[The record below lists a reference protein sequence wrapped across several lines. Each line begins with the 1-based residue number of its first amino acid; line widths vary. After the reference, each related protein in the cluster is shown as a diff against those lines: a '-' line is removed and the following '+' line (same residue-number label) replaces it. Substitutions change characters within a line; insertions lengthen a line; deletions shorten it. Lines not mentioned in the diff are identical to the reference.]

1 MRKKIRRTGKK
12 KAVAAISLAMLLGMT
27 GCAGKAAEPETTQEN
42 VSAED
47 RAQEEAE
54 NGSGAD
60 DSVTQKESA
69 KKSANFE
76 EPEVG
81 PADAQEAD
89 NSDSATEN
97 SSELEEENPK
107 LTLSQGT
114 EHLGGKVQNPQAD
127 GMTFAQTTLVDEEGM
142 VTLLDVEDAKKIPVK
157 FTEDTKVE
165 HWTIQGGGAGI
176 DMQNAA
182 VSDLKE
188 GMGVE
193 LEGYFDGDTFVA
205 TKVII
210 EDYV

>member
-1 MRKKIRRTGKK
+1 MI
-12 KAVAAISLAMLLGMT
+12 LGMT
-27 GCAGKAAEPETTQEN
+27 GCAGKETAPETTQEN

-47 RAQEEAE
+47 RAQEEPEEGSETDNLMTQEEAE
-54 NGSGAD
+54 EKVAEKEEVEGRPEDTQEVDSADSGAE
-60 DSVTQKESA
+60 ES
-69 KKSANFE
+69 K
-76 EPEVG
+76 EPEDKQQTV
-81 PADAQEAD
+81 
-89 NSDSATEN
+89 TV
-97 SSELEEENPK
+97 
-107 LTLSQGT
+107 SQGT
-114 EHLGGKVQNPQAD
+114 EHLGGKVQNPQSD

-193 LEGYFDGDTFVA
+193 LEGYFDGETFVA

>member
-27 GCAGKAAEPETTQEN
+27 GCAGKEAAPEKTQEN
-42 VSAED
+42 VSAVD
-47 RAQEEAE
+47 GTQEEAE
-54 NGSGAD
+54 KKAAEK
-60 DSVTQKESA
+60 KESDGRV
-69 KKSANFE
+69 KDE
-76 EPEVG
+76 QD
-81 PADAQEAD
+81 ADS
-89 NSDSATEN
+89 SDSAADASNEPQ
-97 SSELEEENPK
+97 EESPK
-107 LTLSQGT
+107 LSLSQGT

-205 TKVII
+205 AKVII

>member
-1 MRKKIRRTGKK
+1 MRKKIRETEKK

-27 GCAGKAAEPETTQEN
+27 GCTGKEAAPEKIVEN
-42 VSAED
+42 VSTEEGS
-47 RAQEEAE
+47 REEAE

-60 DSVTQKESA
+60 DSVTQKESE

-76 EPEVG
+76 KPEVG
-81 PADAQEAD
+81 SADAQETD
-89 NSDSATEN
+89 SSDSATDAVNE
-97 SSELEEENPK
+97 SQEENPK
-107 LTLSQGT
+107 LTVSQGT

-142 VTLLDVEDAKKIPVK
+142 VTLLDVKDAKKIPVK
-157 FTEDTKVE
+157 FTEDTRVE
-165 HWTIQGGGAGI
+165 HWIIQGGGAGI

-182 VSDLKE
+182 VSDLQE

-193 LEGYFDGDTFVA
+193 LEGHFDGETFVA